1 MTLRFTMS
9 VTLPS
14 PGSLNNATVA
24 RERPDHCSAQ
34 AHFDQKSATLMTICK
49 RPGNT
54 VLSRSADRREDGVR
68 YGIGGHHGRSDT
80 REWKCTGCTGAST
93 ATATHDRA
101 EGGDCA

>member
-1 MTLRFTMS
+1 MTCGS
-9 VTLPS
+9 S
-14 PGSLNNATVA
+14 PAATTSCQA
-24 RERPDHCSAQ
+24 RCGNRPVEKSPKKQGCALCG
-34 AHFDQKSATLMTICK
+34 HFCK

-80 REWKCTGCTGAST
+80 REWKSTGCTGAST